1 MVKNLVCGAIVACL
15 LAVNVASAQS
25 CGCSAPEP
33 SCGCSSCQ
41 HHTCCDPCCCNP
53 LGTALKNLGCGI
65 KTGLCHI
72 KGGVE
77 RLLCPIRYNGCCHS
91 CGGCGSS
98 VGCGD
103 CVSCGAGVPPV
114 SHYGSPMIEDAPVWN
129 GKGAPTPPTPHVDEP
144 TSVVPEPAR
153 FQPPGSWKSAQ
164 VGDVKPAGKQNLY
177 YSKVIAEKSGV
188 SRVSHTTKSGVYFAA
203 PKSK

>member
-15 LAVNVASAQS
+15 LAVNVAMAGD
-25 CGCSAPEP
+25 CGCATPAP

-41 HHTCCDPCCCNP
+41 ARTCCDPCCNP
-53 LGTALKNLGCGI
+53 LGTALKNIGSGL
-65 KTGLCHI
+65 KTGFCHL

-77 RLLCPIRYNGCCHS
+77 RLFCPIRFNGSCG
-91 CGGCGSS
+91 CGGCTSS
-98 VGCGD
+98 IGCGD
-103 CVSCGAGVPPV
+103 CVGCGAGVPPV
-114 SHYGSPMIEDAPVWN
+114 THYGSPMIENAPVWD
-129 GKGAPTPPTPHVDEP
+129 GQGVPTPPTPPMVEEP
-144 TSVVPEPAR
+144 TSIVPEPAR

-164 VGDVKPAGKQNLY
+164 VSDVKPAGKANLY

-188 SRVSHTTKSGVYFAA
+188 SRVSHSTKSGVYFAA